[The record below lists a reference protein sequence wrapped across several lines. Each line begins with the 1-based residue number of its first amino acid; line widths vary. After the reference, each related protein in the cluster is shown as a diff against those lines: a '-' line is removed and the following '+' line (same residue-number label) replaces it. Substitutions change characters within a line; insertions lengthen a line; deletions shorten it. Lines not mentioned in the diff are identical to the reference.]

1 MDLNCWFSHF
11 FIDDIKSNIHVLMI
25 IHAILTHSIFSLPLL
40 FFFIFKFLSN
50 GWSLLEIFFYFLKQR
65 WSALSLWCV
74 TMVDQNAG
82 WNVLMA
88 ELVQYSR
95 SSEESGKNA
104 LLKMNWFLESYVYQY
119 LFVWFIFIHVFHSSC
134 YRCSVKCLFTFI
146 RIFLYTHFSALP
158 KMLSTWL

>member
-1 MDLNCWFSHF
+1 MDLNCWFSQF
-11 FIDDIKSNIHVLMI
+11 FIDDIKIKYTC
-25 IHAILTHSIFSLPLL
+25 THDHTCNSYTQHFFAPSLI

-104 LLKMNWFLESYVYQY
+104 LLKMNWFFGKLCIPV
-119 LFVWFIFIHVFHSSC
+119 FICLIYIHPCVSQ
-134 YRCSVKCLFTFI
+134 
-146 RIFLYTHFSALP
+146 FLL
-158 KMLSTWL
+158 

>member
-1 MDLNCWFSHF
+1 MDLNCWFSQF

-25 IHAILTHSIFSLPLL
+25 THAILTHSIFSLPLL

-50 GWSLLEIFFYFLKQR
+50 GWSVLEIFFYFLKQR

-104 LLKMNWFLESYVYQY
+104 LLKMIWFFGKLCIPV
-119 LFVWFIFIHVFHSSC
+119 FICLIYIHPCVSQ
-134 YRCSVKCLFTFI
+134 
-146 RIFLYTHFSALP
+146 FLL
-158 KMLSTWL
+158 